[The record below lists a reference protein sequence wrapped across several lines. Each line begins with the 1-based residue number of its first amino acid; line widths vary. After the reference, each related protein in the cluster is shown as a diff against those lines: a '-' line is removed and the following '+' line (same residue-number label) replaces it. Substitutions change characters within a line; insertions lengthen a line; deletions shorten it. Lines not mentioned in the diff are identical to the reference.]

1 MKRNLQAQLR
11 RLGVTKGAGHLKP
24 RNPFTSPTAESPSLP
39 PANAEKLEELLP
51 GGRLE
56 EVDRQACFVVD
67 RVYPLPHQ
75 HGLYPVGQL
84 LDHSPQTAVPFI
96 QDERLHDL
104 TFRDFLF
111 IDTETTGLGGAGTL
125 AFMVGVAYFEQ
136 DALVVRQYFL
146 RDHAD
151 EAAML
156 PLLAQLLEEKTAV
169 ITFNGRS
176 FDLPLLDNRYLMN
189 RFDLPQGELRQ
200 RPHIDLLHPARR
212 IWRQRLDSCSLSSL
226 ETHILDVRRTHEDVP
241 GSLIPYLYNTY
252 LREGDIRPL
261 LRVFY
266 HNQLDMLSMVT
277 LTTRLLRLFDQPQND
292 EHHLDLLGLGRWQFD
307 LGLVETAEQTLHLA
321 QKRTIPIEDE
331 QKILWQLVTLLK
343 KHNRRAEAVP
353 FWEQIAIYSQ
363 ENVDAHIELAKY
375 YEWHEPDLARALNWT
390 QQAIGLIDRYAPYE
404 RIVKQELVHR
414 LNRLREKHAN
424 K

>member
-1 MKRNLQAQLR
+1 
-11 RLGVTKGAGHLKP
+11 
-24 RNPFTSPTAESPSLP
+24 PFTSPAAEPSSP
-39 PANAEKLEELLP
+39 PAPTEKLEELFP

-56 EVDRQACFVVD
+56 TYEKQACFVVD

-84 LDHSPQTAVPFI
+84 LDHAPQTAVPFI
-96 QDERLHDL
+96 QDERLHEL

-156 PLLAQLLEEKTAV
+156 PLLAQLLEEKSAV

-226 ETHILDVRRTHEDVP
+226 ETHILGVQRTHEDVP

-277 LTTRLLRLFDQPQND
+277 LTTRLLQLFDRPQED

-321 QKRTIPIEDE
+321 KQRTLPVEDE
-331 QKILWQLVTLLK
+331 QKILWQLATLLK
-343 KHNRRAEAVP
+343 KHNRRTEAVSL
-353 FWEQIAIYSQ
+353 WEQIAIYSE

-375 YEWHEPDLARALNWT
+375 YEWHETDLAQAINWT
-390 QQAIGLIDRYAPYE
+390 QQAIGLLD
-404 RIVKQELVHR
+404 H
-414 LNRLREKHAN
+414 
-424 K
+424 